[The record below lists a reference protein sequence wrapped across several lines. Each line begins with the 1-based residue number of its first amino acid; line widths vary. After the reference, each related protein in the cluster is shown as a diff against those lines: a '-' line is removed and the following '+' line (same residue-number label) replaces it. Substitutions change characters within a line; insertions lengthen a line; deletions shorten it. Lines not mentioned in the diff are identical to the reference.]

1 MARRFTMKKT
11 AFIRYLKK
19 DYIPRC
25 RQCGKFIELGDE
37 FVNTTQYG
45 RISKHVVK
53 LYCIP
58 CADTLNI
65 I

>member
-1 MARRFTMKKT
+1 MTRRFTMKKT
-11 AFIRYLKK
+11 AYIRYLKA

-25 RQCGKFIELGDE
+25 RSCGKFIELGDE
-37 FVNTTQYG
+37 YVNTTQYG
-45 RISKHVVK
+45 RVHKHVVK

-58 CADTLNI
+58 CADTLCI